1 MVRKLQQI
9 PAVVCKCPRDA
20 FYLMAALPVDD
31 ADTIQQWLLEVIDDH
46 GDTVMSGPA
55 KEVCAKYIEAME
67 AADVKES
74 KDKKKT
80 E

>member
-1 MVRKLQQI
+1 MRSL
-9 PAVVCKCPRDA
+9 CTH
-20 FYLMAALPVDD
+20 AL
-31 ADTIQQWLLEVIDDH
+31 WLDH